1 MLLRRGKVQPHAA
14 HRSATALLMAAH
26 PDHGTSAHGAFLD
39 HGMSGQ
45 GSFMSGHGSWHER
58 PGIVVRAARDR
69 GPSGQGSWHERPWI
83 VARASHGP
91 FTSAQ
96 VTSILVSPDEML
108 FLTKS
113 PDPKLIKYD
122 LRDIG
127 SIEIALT
134 SNAAGAA
141 RVGTPPVL

>member
-1 MLLRRGKVQPHAA
+1 M
-14 HRSATALLMAAH
+14 
-26 PDHGTSAHGAFLD
+26 
-39 HGMSGQ
+39 
-45 GSFMSGHGSWHER
+45 
-58 PGIVVRAARDR
+58 
-69 GPSGQGSWHERPWI
+69 
-83 VARASHGP
+83 
-91 FTSAQ
+91 
-96 VTSILVSPDEML
+96 TSILVSPDEML

>member
-1 MLLRRGKVQPHAA
+1 MDR
-14 HRSATALLMAAH
+14 
-26 PDHGTSAHGAFLD
+26 GTSA
-39 HGMSGQ
+39 Q
-45 GSFMSGHGSWHER
+45 GSLSER

-69 GPSGQGSWHERPWI
+69 GTSGHGSWHERPMD
-83 VARASHGP
+83 RSP
-91 FTSAQ
+91 SAQ